1 MEFSSFHDKNNN
13 KRLLILIIFLRKVD
27 FPFLVTTLGEET
39 FRERK
44 FCEEKNFRDKFSK
57 MSSNDAFHENLTFA
71 NDYFKRQNLIIFR
84 HIQTNLFQFDQVGL

>member
-1 MEFSSFHDKNNN
+1 MELRIHDKNNN

-44 FCEEKNFRDKFSK
+44 FCEVKNFRDKFSK

-71 NDYFKRQNLIIFR
+71 NDYFKRQNLIKLAFEF
-84 HIQTNLFQFDQVGL
+84 HFAWDKLS